1 MVAALPGGSK
11 LIFRVWREHVANVEP
26 AATRSSR
33 FLGSND
39 LLAIWVVAV
48 AASVTATSS
57 HDGNPQ

>member
-1 MVAALPGGSK
+1 MVVALPGGSK
-11 LIFRVWREHVANVEP
+11 LIFLAWRGHVANVER
-26 AATRSSR
+26 ATARSFR

-48 AASVTATSS
+48 AASVTATSN